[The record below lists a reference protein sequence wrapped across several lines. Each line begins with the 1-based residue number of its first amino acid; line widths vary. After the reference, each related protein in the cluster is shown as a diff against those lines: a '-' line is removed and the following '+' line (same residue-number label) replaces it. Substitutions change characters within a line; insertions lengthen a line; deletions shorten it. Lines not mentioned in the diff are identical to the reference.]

1 MLYPNPVKI
10 SGLKLDWSNKPNK
23 FLRRTPTVANSVE
36 LIVTMMMT
44 VKSMAKVTEKQG
56 LLVADLAASTEG
68 EGAEDAGLLLV
79 TTVKNRAICLTNA
92 QTLE

>member
-1 MLYPNPVKI
+1 MLYPNPVKV
-10 SGLKLDWSNKPNK
+10 SGLKIDWSNRPNK
-23 FLRRTPTVANSVE
+23 CSQRTPTVANSVE
-36 LIVTMMMT
+36 LIVTMILT

-56 LLVADLAASTEG
+56 LLVAGLAASTEE

-79 TTVKNRAICLTNA
+79 TTVKNRAICLMNA